1 MILIKFIT
9 KWQKE
14 KNEPRMASSNPLH
27 FVNGLKR
34 LEALQALLLGFQR
47 SSWSQDWSTRRPC
60 SCATS
65 FEDKMVKM
73 KKI

>member
-14 KNEPRMASSNPLH
+14 KNEARMASSNPLH

-34 LEALQALLLGFQR
+34 LEAPQAL
-47 SSWSQDWSTRRPC
+47 
-60 SCATS
+60 
-65 FEDKMVKM
+65 
-73 KKI
+73 